1 VRPPAALTFLR
12 ALRRTGALHPRPV
25 RSSLHLLLDVLR
37 HGPSLYAL
45 VRWQARR
52 RPDAP
57 AVVWGD
63 LHLGYGALLDRAD
76 ALAARLPTRSR
87 HGAVG
92 VLDGDPLLTLLAL
105 LACGRLGCRVLPLSS
120 RLGPQAVR
128 AVQDRERLGILLCPD
143 ALLAA
148 YPDAIPLRLDGPP
161 APRPARRGRAR
172 AGQLGLLTSGST
184 GRPRVI
190 RRPGR
195 GPALATLAA
204 LLDTLPLRAGMG
216 AVLPLPLSHGHGLAF
231 LGTCLLLGARL
242 RLLQAP
248 TPGQLWGAL
257 HEPGAEVVTLV
268 PTQLHRLM
276 STPWPRPAGLH
287 GVLCGSG
294 PLDPDLAR
302 RTLAH
307 LGPVLF
313 NQYGTTETGPLAL
326 ATPADLLAAPGSVGR
341 VLPGLPLSV
350 LEGAVTLRTAG
361 GLLHTGDL
369 GHLDGQ
375 GRLWLRGRVD
385 HLIVTGGEN
394 LNPETLEARL
404 RAWPYV
410 QDCAVQGLPD
420 AEYGQRLRAFV
431 VLDDPADLAR
441 FQADC
446 RAQLPRAHR
455 PREVHVVPALPRT
468 DAGKLLRGDLERL
481 LPTPD
486 APVRGAGRAAR
497 SPA

>member
-1 VRPPAALTFLR
+1 MKLPAALTFLR

-25 RSSLHLLLDVLR
+25 RSSLSLLLDVLR

-52 RPDAP
+52 QPNAP

-76 ALAARLPTRSR
+76 TLAARLPTRSR
-87 HGAVG
+87 RGAVG

-105 LACGRLGCRVLPLSS
+105 LACGRLGCRALPLSP

-128 AVQDRERLGILLCPD
+128 AVQDRERLDILLCPD

-148 YPDAIPLRLDGPP
+148 YPDATPLRLDGPP
-161 APRPARRGRAR
+161 ATRPARRGRAR

-231 LGTCLLLGARL
+231 LGTCLFLGARL
-242 RLLQAP
+242 RLLHAP

-276 STPWPRPAGLH
+276 STPWPRPAGLR

-341 VLPGLPLSV
+341 VLPGVPLSV

-375 GRLWLRGRVD
+375 GRLWLRGRAD

-455 PREVHVVPALPRT
+455 PHEVHVVPALPRT

-481 LPTPD
+481 LATPD
-486 APVRGAGRAAR
+486 APVAAAERDAR
-497 SPA
+497 SLA

>member
-1 VRPPAALTFLR
+1 MRPPAALTFLR

-25 RSSLHLLLDVLR
+25 RSSLSLLLDVLR

-52 RPDAP
+52 QPDAP

-87 HGAVG
+87 RGAVG

-105 LACGRLGCRVLPLSS
+105 LACGHLGCRVLPLSP
-120 RLGPQAVR
+120 RLGPEAVR
-128 AVQDRERLGILLCPD
+128 AVQDRERLDILLCPD

-148 YPDAIPLRLDGPP
+148 YPDATPLRLDGPP
-161 APRPARRGRAR
+161 ATRPARRGRAR

-195 GPALATLAA
+195 GPALMTLAA
-204 LLDTLPLRAGMG
+204 LLDTLPLRARMG

-231 LGTCLLLGARL
+231 LGTCLFLGARL
-242 RLLQAP
+242 RLLHAP

-276 STPWPRPAGLH
+276 STPWPRPAGLR

-326 ATPADLLAAPGSVGR
+326 AMPADLHAAPGSVGR
-341 VLPGLPLSV
+341 VLPGVPLGV
-350 LEGAVTLRTAG
+350 PEGAVTLRTAG

-375 GRLWLRGRVD
+375 GRLWLRGRAD

-455 PREVHVVPALPRT
+455 PREVHAVTALPRT